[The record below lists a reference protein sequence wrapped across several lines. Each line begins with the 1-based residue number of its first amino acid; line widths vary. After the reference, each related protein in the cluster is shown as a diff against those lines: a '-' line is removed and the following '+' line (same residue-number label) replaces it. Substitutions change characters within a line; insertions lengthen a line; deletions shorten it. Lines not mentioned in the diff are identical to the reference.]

1 MPQVRILSLRPYR
14 VFIAKVMNTRYFFAY
29 ISLFGAG
36 FLLFSFVMPWWEDIG
51 KYCVRCA
58 EGKKDKKD
66 KKDKTVKAAG
76 AAGGVA
82 AGFVAV
88 AGAALP
94 IINAII
100 KKE

>member
-1 MPQVRILSLRPYR
+1 M
-14 VFIAKVMNTRYFFAY
+14 KTRYFFAY

-36 FLLFSFVMPWWEDIG
+36 FLLFSFVMPWWEDSG

-58 EGKKDKKD
+58 EGKKD

-82 AGFVAV
+82 AGLVAV

-94 IINAII
+94 IIKAII

>member
-1 MPQVRILSLRPYR
+1 MGKVKGCVNQSCS
-14 VFIAKVMNTRYFFAY
+14 AKQNKNKYKKTDMYCTKCGQELA
-29 ISLFGAG
+29 
-36 FLLFSFVMPWWEDIG
+36 FVCPKCYTVLPENSG

-58 EGKKDKKD
+58 EGKKD

-82 AGFVAV
+82 AGLVAV

-94 IINAII
+94 IIKAII

>member
-1 MPQVRILSLRPYR
+1 
-14 VFIAKVMNTRYFFAY
+14 MNTRYFFAY

-36 FLLFSFVMPWWEDIG
+36 FLLFSFVMPWWEDSG

-58 EGKKDKKD
+58 EGKKD

-82 AGFVAV
+82 AGLVAV

-94 IINAII
+94 IIKAII

>member
-1 MPQVRILSLRPYR
+1 MLQVRVLSLRPYR
-14 VFIAKVMNTRYFFAY
+14 VFITKVMNTRYFFAY

-36 FLLFSFVMPWWEDIG
+36 FLLFSFVMPWWEDSG

-58 EGKKDKKD
+58 EGKKD

-82 AGFVAV
+82 AGLVAV

-94 IINAII
+94 IIKAII